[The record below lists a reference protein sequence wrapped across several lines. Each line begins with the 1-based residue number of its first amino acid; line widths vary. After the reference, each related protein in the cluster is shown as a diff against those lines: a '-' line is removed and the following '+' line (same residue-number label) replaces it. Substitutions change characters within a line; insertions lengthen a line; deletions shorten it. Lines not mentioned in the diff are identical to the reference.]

1 MELLSE
7 KQDLKEE
14 ISEFIEQTE
23 KLKSIVESI
32 RTEENEDK
40 GFATQLK
47 ILEKIVLDNKA
58 RLDVLDAS
66 VRELSK
72 KIDLIHEFAEKFKLL
87 ETILEDAKRVD
98 QKLRTL
104 EESREEAKITAQKLQ
119 KMYSDFQNTLKEL
132 VMLKNELE
140 NMKKLFS
147 EYKT

>member
-47 ILEKIVLDNKA
+47 TLEKIVLDNKA

-72 KIDLIHEFAEKFKLL
+72 KIDLIHELAGKFKLL

-119 KMYSDFQNTLKEL
+119 RMYSDFQNTLKEL

>member
-58 RLDVLDAS
+58 RLDALDAS

-98 QKLRTL
+98 QKLRSL

>member
-47 ILEKIVLDNKA
+47 TLEKIVLDNKA

>member
-40 GFATQLK
+40 DFATQLK

-98 QKLRTL
+98 QKLRSL

-119 KMYSDFQNTLKEL
+119 NMYSDFQNTLKEL

>member
-23 KLKSIVESI
+23 KLKSIMESI

-40 GFATQLK
+40 GFVTQLK

-98 QKLRTL
+98 QKLRSL

>member
-40 GFATQLK
+40 GFVTQLK
-47 ILEKIVLDNKA
+47 TLEKIVLDNKA

-72 KIDLIHEFAEKFKLL
+72 KIDLIHELAGKFKLL

>member
-40 GFATQLK
+40 GFVTQLK
-47 ILEKIVLDNKA
+47 TLEKIVLDNKA

-119 KMYSDFQNTLKEL
+119 RMYSDFQNTLKEL

>member
-58 RLDVLDAS
+58 RLDALDAS

-98 QKLRTL
+98 QKLRSL

-119 KMYSDFQNTLKEL
+119 KMYSDFQNILKEL

>member
-98 QKLRTL
+98 QKLRSL

-119 KMYSDFQNTLKEL
+119 NMYSDFQNTLKEL